1 MSHCQ
6 FCHWLN
12 TQCQKCSLL
21 IDVAFK
27 TKIGLAC
34 TILSSTEMMP
44 KIQCWIQFSIKKS
57 LKIVQFMF
65 MRLGLN
71 QKYTGN
77 STFGTWYWKL
87 WKRPSS
93 ICSYLVTT
101 LLALCT
107 DLAGLSSSST
117 EEQTVTAKQAVG
129 TWMDH
134 AVVVE
139 SWYCVDIARCV
150 ARALFVQPPARTSA
164 CTSYANFWQEVTK
177 FKSTDS
183 IHASK
188 LWMLYM

>member
-1 MSHCQ
+1 
-6 FCHWLN
+6 
-12 TQCQKCSLL
+12 
-21 IDVAFK
+21 
-27 TKIGLAC
+27 
-34 TILSSTEMMP
+34 MMP
-44 KIQCWIQFSIKKS
+44 TCKIQCWIQFSIKKR

-77 STFGTWYWKL
+77 STFGTCDIE
-87 WKRPSS
+87 KRLSS

-107 DLAGLSSSST
+107 DLPGLSSSST
-117 EEQTVTAKQAVG
+117 EEQTVTAKQAMG

-134 AVVVE
+134 VAVVVE

-150 ARALFVQPPARTSA
+150 ARALFVQPPARTSV

-177 FKSTDS
+177 FKSADS

-188 LWMLYM
+188 LRMLYM